1 MLSINFVSISL
12 FYFFMIENNNGEKL
26 FDKDNLIFPF
36 DSNSQEHNYF
46 NPIVFTNYFPKSKK
60 DVIEYRKCYV
70 SKHTLI
76 NLEISNEKYVL
87 LLTDKNYQ
95 TVCFISFVEHQDIN
109 DKNILLSPIV
119 YHLLKNPKKIWI
131 KDITTQ
137 MYLNSFNVIEKVTN

>member
-1 MLSINFVSISL
+1 
-12 FYFFMIENNNGEKL
+12 MIENNSGEKL
-26 FDKDNLIFPF
+26 FDTDNLIFPF
-36 DSNSQEHNYF
+36 DSNLQELNYF
-46 NPIVFTNYFPKSKK
+46 NPIVFTNYFPKNKK

-70 SKHTLI
+70 SKQTLI

-109 DKNILLSPIV
+109 DKSILLSPIV
-119 YHLLKNPKKIWI
+119 YHLLNNPKKIWI

-137 MYLNSFNVIEKVTN
+137 MYLNSFNVIEKVIS